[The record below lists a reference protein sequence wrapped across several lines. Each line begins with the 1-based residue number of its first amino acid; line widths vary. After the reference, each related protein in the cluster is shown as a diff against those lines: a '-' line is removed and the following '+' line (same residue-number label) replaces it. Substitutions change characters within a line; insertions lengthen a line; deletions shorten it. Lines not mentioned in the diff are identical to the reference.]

1 MSAGD
6 EAALPPAHSFAG
18 AVVRALRELGGSGA
32 IGEINEHVVA
42 LAGLSEEQQAIPRGQ
57 GRTEVEYRLAWARTL
72 AKHLGLVE
80 NSSRGI
86 WALTSQGREVAEEEI
101 EQLKREA
108 RQARART
115 RRAAREQD
123 SRRKGADEPGD
134 EEPDEDDAVFDDAD
148 TTGVDSEVDEEPLT
162 PAEHLEGDAQGWKE
176 RLLVVLKEMDPAS
189 FERLCQRLL
198 REAGFLDVR
207 VLGGSRDGG
216 IDGTGVYRIS
226 LISFPV
232 FFQAK
237 RYASTLTSPL
247 VRDFRGAM
255 AGRGD
260 RGLLITTGAFTTDA
274 RAEAT
279 RDGAPPVDL
288 IDGDALADLLRQYAI
303 GVTTTTR
310 TVEEVT
316 IDNTYFTRL

>member
-1 MSAGD
+1 MSD
-6 EAALPPAHSFAG
+6 QHQVVIPPAHSFAA

-32 IGEINEHVVA
+32 IGEINERVVA
-42 LAGLSEEQQAIPRGQ
+42 LAGLSEAQQAIPRGQ

-86 WALTSQGREVAEEEI
+86 WALTPQGRQVDDEEI

-115 RRAAREQD
+115 RRATRQQD
-123 SRRKGADEPGD
+123 SGPSDADEPGD
-134 EEPDEDDAVFDDAD
+134 EEPDEDHAVFDDGD
-148 TTGVDSEVDEEPLT
+148 DGEVEGGQEPPT
-162 PAEHLEGDAQGWKE
+162 PAEHLEDDAPGWKA
-176 RLLVVLKEMDPAS
+176 RLLAVLKEMDPAG

-207 VLGGSRDGG
+207 VIGGSHDGG

-237 RYASTLTSPL
+237 RYASTVTSPL

-310 TVEEVT
+310 TVEQVI
-316 IDNTYFTRL
+316 IDETYFTRL